1 MKFIFN
7 KSYYLSNIDLNRLVQ
22 NKASINTSTSFNYLN
37 SNKQKIKNNNINNN
51 NNNLDNNKGIS
62 RTKLNF
68 NEICNFKMEINKL
81 VEENIYLKT
90 QLVEIKSKISQFEN
104 MLERTD
110 LKYQEQMNN
119 YQKQII
125 KYNNY
130 IHEVY
135 LFFNNITTNFFPK
148 LNFSLQKN
156 ESILINFD
164 LFQSK
169 LKLIENYIYDLN
181 KKLRKNNNYNLNIL
195 NKESGPLLTEISFD
209 NKNSLEERINF
220 LEKKIMN
227 KGLYKIPKNKYN
239 KNNINNSVRS
249 KYNYYGVKET
259 IPYGNNICPKYHIS
273 KNNTKLNNERLKTSF
288 SKMNDS
294 INKKIYKINS
304 NFTSYKKSNI
314 IKDKRSLTPIAKQK
328 NFFYNI

>member
-1 MKFIFN
+1 
-7 KSYYLSNIDLNRLVQ
+7 
-22 NKASINTSTSFNYLN
+22 
-37 SNKQKIKNNNINNN
+37 
-51 NNNLDNNKGIS
+51 
-62 RTKLNF
+62 
-68 NEICNFKMEINKL
+68 MEINKL

-135 LFFNNITTNFFPK
+135 LFFNNITNNFFPK

-156 ESILINFD
+156 ETILINFD

-181 KKLRKNNNYNLNIL
+181 KKLGKYNLNIL
-195 NKESGPLLTEISFD
+195 TKESGHLLTEVSFD

-239 KNNINNSVRS
+239 KNNINNSVRT
-249 KYNYYGVKET
+249 KYNYYGVKEG
-259 IPYGNNICPKYHIS
+259 IPYENNICPKYHKS
-273 KNNTKLNNERLKTSF
+273 KYNTKLNNEKLKTSF

-294 INKKIYKINS
+294 INKKFHKKNS
-304 NFTSYKKSNI
+304 NLSSYKKSNN
-314 IKDKRSLTPIAKQK
+314 IKDKTSLTPIAKQK
-328 NFFYNI
+328 KFFYNI